1 MTIVFYNNTSP
12 VNKIGKSLTVTST
25 LTGELREECDLINP
39 SILINSATVPTGNY
53 AHIEAFGRYY
63 FVTKITSVRNG
74 VWRVDLHVDV
84 LETYAGRIKANS
96 PVLERAEYLYNLYL
110 RDPLLP
116 VTEDS
121 FTVTYNF
128 GSSFAHAYTT
138 MALTDAVPYAGS

>member
-39 SILINSATVPTGNY
+39 SILINSQTVPTGNY

-74 VWRVDLHVDV
+74 VWRIDLHVDV
-84 LETYAGRIKANS
+84 LETYASRIKANS
-96 PVLERAEYLYNLYL
+96 PVLERSEYLYNLYL
-110 RDPLLP
+110 PDNQLP
-116 VTEDS
+116 ITGDN
-121 FTVTYNF
+121 FNLTYSL
-128 GSSFAHAYTT
+128 GSEFSS
-138 MALTDAVPYAGS
+138 AGVYIVFSDCKVGS